1 MRQRLRFHKSLFRK
15 VEKWTG
21 FVDNGPFAGQ
31 EECDTIGVAWQKSIA
46 KATEPRRATGR
57 KRERKGHHGVSGR
70 HVKRRPNSDSWR

>member
-31 EECDTIGVAWQKSIA
+31 EECGTIGVAWQRSTS
-46 KATEPRRATGR
+46 KATEPRLEMAAKGR
-57 KRERKGHHGVSGR
+57 PSPKANMFV
-70 HVKRRPNSDSWR
+70 VQ

>member
-31 EECDTIGVAWQKSIA
+31 EECGTIGVAWQKSIA
-46 KATEPRRATGR
+46 KARL
-57 KRERKGHHGVSGR
+57 S
-70 HVKRRPNSDSWR
+70 